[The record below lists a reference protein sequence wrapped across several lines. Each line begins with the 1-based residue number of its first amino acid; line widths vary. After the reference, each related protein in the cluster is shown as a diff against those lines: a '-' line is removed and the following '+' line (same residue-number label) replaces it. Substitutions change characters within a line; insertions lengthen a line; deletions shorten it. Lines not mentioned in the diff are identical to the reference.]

1 MWDPCLL
8 HANERTYIIFFV
20 FCDNEG
26 LSFDTTSPGF
36 DGHIGMRILDMIFI
50 FIIFFFHFLIP
61 LFLGKMFKKGLVLKA
76 IIIRESNPFADCNF
90 EKLPKELYDLLN
102 HDYKL
107 LHDLIEATVSG
118 NFPEELAIRSIGHPH
133 PARYE

>member
-1 MWDPCLL
+1 
-8 HANERTYIIFFV
+8 
-20 FCDNEG
+20 
-26 LSFDTTSPGF
+26 
-36 DGHIGMRILDMIFI
+36 
-50 FIIFFFHFLIP
+50 
-61 LFLGKMFKKGLVLKA
+61 MFKKGLVLKA

-133 PARYE
+133 PARKMTNQSLDHHEMIDDSIQVGALFSSLQPDPIFPSHILT